1 MEEIKKNDGADWYA
15 EQPQQN
21 GHGSDSFM
29 LRTRTPTDATKRAAC
44 FMLTKREASGKVSKV
59 ATGDF
64 AEPQSELIARLSGS
78 RWRPIG
84 VSYTLYYDAPL
95 TLAFAAE

>member
-1 MEEIKKNDGADWYA
+1 
-15 EQPQQN
+15 
-21 GHGSDSFM
+21 
-29 LRTRTPTDATKRAAC
+29 
-44 FMLTKREASGKVSKV
+44 MLTKREASGKVSKV

-84 VSYTLYYDAPL
+84 VPYTLYYDAPL